1 MKAYKA
7 VSRHESGHY
16 ASAIKHLNSEGKSHQ
31 FSLIYKV
38 GHKTVPKVGKIFVF
52 EKEVN
57 AVRFITSHFFLD
69 LVVFEC
75 ECGELKPQKHLG
87 LWNYIEKFWNTG
99 APCLEMSAPTGSF
112 VTDYVILKKELTAS
126 EN

>member
-57 AVRFITSHFFLD
+57 AVRFITSHFFWTL
-69 LVVFEC
+69 LFLSVNV
-75 ECGELKPQKHLG
+75 
-87 LWNYIEKFWNTG
+87 
-99 APCLEMSAPTGSF
+99 GS
-112 VTDYVILKKELTAS
+112 
-126 EN
+126 